1 MTLGL
6 VGWGMVRVAGTGV
19 APGAGVVL
27 VSGMVLERGGRERG
41 YGLVTAKRNQWYVR
55 LCGQRTI
62 RI

>member
-27 VSGMVLERGGRERG
+27 VSGMVLEKGGRERG
-41 YGLVTAKRNQWYVR
+41 LRELQ
-55 LCGQRTI
+55 
-62 RI
+62 

>member
-41 YGLVTAKRNQWYVR
+41 LRELQKKG
-55 LCGQRTI
+55 GMMF
-62 RI
+62 